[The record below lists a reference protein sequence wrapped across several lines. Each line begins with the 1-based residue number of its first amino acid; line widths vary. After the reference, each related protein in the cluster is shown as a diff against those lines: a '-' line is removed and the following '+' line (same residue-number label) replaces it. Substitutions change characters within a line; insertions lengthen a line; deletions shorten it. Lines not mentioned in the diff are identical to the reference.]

1 MILCRCQAYLEQ
13 LVTKHPDIVTRESL
27 GKTIQGRQLDM
38 VTITQP
44 KLEEREVGE
53 SVRDKQGREVKR
65 RTVLVMARCDL
76 LI

>member
-1 MILCRCQAYLEQ
+1 
-13 LVTKHPDIVTRESL
+13 
-27 GKTIQGRQLDM
+27 M

-65 RTVLVMARCDL
+65 RTVLVMARWDL
-76 LI
+76 SILNARLPACQSVGLLDCPGPYV

>member
-65 RTVLVMARCDL
+65 RTVLVMARWDL
-76 LI
+76 SL

>member
-1 MILCRCQAYLEQ
+1 
-13 LVTKHPDIVTRESL
+13 
-27 GKTIQGRQLDM
+27 M

-65 RTVLVMARCDL
+65 RTVLVMARWDL
-76 LI
+76 SL

>member
-1 MILCRCQAYLEQ
+1 M
-13 LVTKHPDIVTRESL
+13 
-27 GKTIQGRQLDM
+27 QGRKLDM

-65 RTVLVMARCDL
+65 RTVLVMARWDL
-76 LI
+76 SI